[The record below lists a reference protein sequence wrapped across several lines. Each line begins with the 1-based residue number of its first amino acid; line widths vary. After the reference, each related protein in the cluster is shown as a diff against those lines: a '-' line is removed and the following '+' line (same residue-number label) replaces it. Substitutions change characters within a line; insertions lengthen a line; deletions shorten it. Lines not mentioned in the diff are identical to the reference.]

1 MAEFIS
7 AHHYKYDLNGNV
19 ILEQD
24 TEIASDDSGITYT
37 IQDLGNDTYVSDY
50 GWGMETQ
57 EGAVIQTTSGFR
69 RTYSWNERNLI
80 TTTSDNRY
88 LVNYRYDHSGERV
101 GKFAVQ
107 NNGGSASETLYFN
120 KMWSWR
126 YDGLQSERLGRNSK
140 HIYLGATRILTKVA
154 RADGYETSE
163 DSIKQYYYH
172 NDHLGSAQ
180 LITNADG
187 EEYER
192 IEYTPYGELWVEK
205 ASAASNI
212 DIPYRFTGK
221 ERDEETGLY
230 YFGARYLDPKTSRWL
245 SADPAL
251 GDYIPGA
258 PVNDEAKKRN
268 GNLPGM
274 GGVFNLVNLHLY
286 HYAGNNPVKYID
298 PDGRIQFQVQS
309 KYTMQNSSW
318 GFRNLTGTT
327 GEDNTLGRAGCAV
340 AGAANLFN
348 TFGINDMNPAKVNK
362 EFVSG
367 GSLNWDAVGERLGM
381 DVTAVSGKPLTID
394 TLKKQHSDSS
404 KGYLT
409 LVNVNYDSKK
419 GDHWVG
425 IKGALTK
432 DGIDYLIISGTSDND
447 SAVGKD
453 NLRGKQ
459 GWLKGS
465 NGEILVP
472 VSETKGYVNFTAPVV
487 YE

>member
-1 MAEFIS
+1 MYSSIWTGRIAIAEFIS

-298 PDGRIQFQVQS
+298 PDGREEIPAEVKEKINKYFDDKVAKISKSFVGS
-309 KYTMQNSSW
+309 KYFLGGDTPSNEGGDGIDCSENALLSGERSS
-318 GFRNLTGTT
+318 GVKLKDRTADGMAKDPLLLRDGAGQPGSMNLYDEEGDGNFDHITVV
-327 GEDNTLGRAGCAV
+327 GEDGMEIHPSSNKGKIDLVEQGFLDQFFEV
-340 AGAANLFN
+340 K
-348 TFGINDMNPAKVNK
+348 INK
-362 EFVSG
+362 EF
-367 GSLNWDAVGERLGM
+367 NWDYIME
-381 DVTAVSGKPLTID
+381 
-394 TLKKQHSDSS
+394 
-404 KGYLT
+404 
-409 LVNVNYDSKK
+409 
-419 GDHWVG
+419 
-425 IKGALTK
+425 
-432 DGIDYLIISGTSDND
+432 
-447 SAVGKD
+447 
-453 NLRGKQ
+453 
-459 GWLKGS
+459 
-465 NGEILVP
+465 E
-472 VSETKGYVNFTAPVV
+472 
-487 YE
+487 